1 MIKFPIQQ
9 KNEDKL
15 RDIQSVSTQD
25 YHFFFLVG
33 ILPKNRL
40 SDHDSYDYSC

>member
-15 RDIQSVSTQD
+15 RDMQSVSTQD
-25 YHFFFLVG
+25 YHFLKVG